1 MGKRVFDMVFS
12 ALGLMVLSPVFA
24 LISAAIKIDSV
35 GPVFYRGLR
44 IGLDGKPFKIFKF
57 RSMVQQAENMGTI
70 TASEHDIRITRIGYI
85 LRRYKLDELP
95 QLLNVLIGD
104 MSLVGPRPEVSK
116 WVQMFSQEEKA
127 ILSIKP
133 GITDWSSIR
142 FRNQGEIIEASG
154 YTDADE
160 AFEKIIRPEK
170 IRLQLCYVHNNNLW
184 IDAKIIFDTICA
196 IVRRGSHHEK

>member
-24 LISAAIKIDSV
+24 LISVAIKIDSV

-70 TASEHDIRITRIGYI
+70 TASEHDIRITRIGHM

>member
-70 TASEHDIRITRIGYI
+70 TASEHDIRITRIGHM